1 MRRARFGLLSL
12 LFWATIANGYDP
24 DRDPVPPRGKRVYL
38 IDEKDPYKKVEIRP
52 DSGKDSTQKGI
63 VLRDPVLPGQRPQ
76 PSANTAKRAAPRK
89 PKQAFVPTSLPFSKL
104 TVEGRLV
111 SPRVR
116 FARRVLDIGQVE
128 EPVKA
133 DFFNKITDR
142 GFPSGL

>member
-1 MRRARFGLLSL
+1 M
-12 LFWATIANGYDP
+12 LFWSTIAGAYDP

-38 IDEKDPYKKVEIRP
+38 IDEKDPYRKVEIRP
-52 DSGKDSTQKGI
+52 DSGKEQRQDRI
-63 VLRDPVLPGQRPQ
+63 LLRDPILPGQRPQ
-76 PSANTAKRAAPRK
+76 PAASTAKRAAPRK
-89 PKQAFVPTSLPFSKL
+89 PKQSFVPTSLPFTKL

-116 FARRVLDIGQVE
+116 FARRVLDVGQVE